1 MTDQERFIA
10 LMIKHLCGELDAA
23 GQDELSAMLDA
34 SPERRAYFD
43 EYTNVSRLQ
52 EGMRLY
58 YASRDNAKRL
68 WETLQRED
76 AVVEASQK
84 MEPVGL
90 EAPGEVGSMVL
101 AGETS
106 LQEASEK
113 AGPPGEAGYSPVSAR
128 VVHMLR
134 RWGWVAACGLVL
146 LAAGIYFQGR
156 DQERHIPVSSKT
168 DVAPGGNKAILTLA
182 DGSVVTLDSAGHRT
196 IMQGLRQT
204 GGRLQ
209 YDARGNDNAGISYN
223 TLATPRGGQFQVELP
238 DGTVVWLNAASSLR
252 YPTAFTGKERRVEVT
267 GEAYF
272 EVAKNAELP
281 FRVNV
286 DDRAEIEVL
295 GTRFNVN
302 AYKNEKHLKATL
314 LQGSVRVN
322 RVVLKPGQQALLAE
336 NIQVVNDPDLD
347 KVMAWKNGVFN
358 FEDASLEEVMRQLER
373 WYDIQVVYENG
384 IPNIRFGGKMSR
396 NKTLGQLLRNL
407 QDVGVHFRI
416 EGEKLIV
423 TR

>member
-10 LMIKHLCGELDAA
+10 LMIKHLGQELDVA
-23 GQDELSAMLDA
+23 GQDELAAMLDA
-34 SPERRAYFD
+34 SPECRAYFD
-43 EYTNVSRLQ
+43 EYTNVHRLR
-52 EGMRLY
+52 EGMQLY
-58 YASRDNAKRL
+58 YASRESGKRL
-68 WETLQRED
+68 WEI
-76 AVVEASQK
+76 
-84 MEPVGL
+84 
-90 EAPGEVGSMVL
+90 
-101 AGETS
+101 
-106 LQEASEK
+106 LQEETAKGTGPDALIKEILPQKTGHPAAS
-113 AGPPGEAGYSPVSAR
+113 SR

-134 RWGWVAACGLVL
+134 RWGWVAACALVL

-156 DQERHIPVSSKT
+156 DQEKHVPVFSQT
-168 DVAPGGNKAILTLA
+168 DVAPGTNKAILTLA
-182 DGSVVTLDSAGHRT
+182 DGSVITLDSAGHRT
-196 IMQGLRQT
+196 IGQGLRQT

-209 YDARGNDNAGISYN
+209 YDAQGNNNAGISYN
-223 TLATPRGGQFQVELP
+223 ILSTPRGGQFQVELP

-272 EVAKNAELP
+272 EVTKNAEMP

-286 DDRAEIEVL
+286 DNRAEIEVL

-322 RVVLKPGQQALLAE
+322 KVMLKPGQQAVLTGS
-336 NIQVVNDPDLD
+336 IQVVNDPDLD

-384 IPNIRFGGKMSR
+384 TPDIRFGGKMSR